1 MQVCAPV
8 SPTPLSCLGCWED
21 CNQWQKDSICGKGKR
36 LSTFRV
42 MVNTDRNKTHLI
54 LPPQGGPQ
62 RPLSVTVPQGSTD
75 RHDCG
80 SWTSWVPTADE
91 HIAGGMGPI
100 PAWDTLQGTL

>member
-1 MQVCAPV
+1 MAERQYLWERRALVHV
-8 SPTPLSCLGCWED
+8 SSNGEH
-21 CNQWQKDSICGKGKR
+21 R
-36 LSTFRV
+36 H
-42 MVNTDRNKTHLI
+42 RNKTHPI

-62 RPLSVTVPQGSTD
+62 WPLSVTVPQGSTD

-100 PAWDTLQGTL
+100 PARGNLQGTLRPYVHQACVGRTTDDREGQLEV